1 MAEIVYL
8 NGRLLPREEAR
19 ISPFDHGFLYGYGL
33 FETVRAY
40 PSPGSGAP
48 GKGRLFRLDRHL
60 RRLRESARILGIEG
74 LPPEAKLS
82 QAAHTV
88 IEANSLAEARLR
100 ISVSLG
106 PGEITPDPPANGEP
120 TVFVAARP
128 FSPPASQVYDAGY
141 SAVIFPERVGG
152 TPTLAQHKTTNYL
165 LYVLA
170 RRHARAEGAQEA
182 LLVNTDGQLLEA
194 STANLFLVAEG
205 QVMTAPVSEGVL
217 AGITREAV
225 LELSGALGIKASEV
239 ALPVEALQMV
249 EEAFLTS
256 SLLGIMPLTRV
267 AGQPIGHGKPGSVTL
282 QLMRT
287 YDLLVKR
294 ETGAL

>member
-1 MAEIVYL
+1 MAETVFL
-8 NGRLLPREEAR
+8 NGRLLAREEAH

-40 PSPGSGAP
+40 PGSGS
-48 GKGRLFRLDRHL
+48 KRLFRLDRHL
-60 RRLRESARILGIEG
+60 HRMRESARALQIEG
-74 LPPEAKLS
+74 LSPDAKLS
-82 QAAHTV
+82 QAAYAV
-88 IEANSLAEARLR
+88 LEANSLAEARLR

-106 PGEITPDPPANGEP
+106 PGEITPEPPSQSEP
-120 TVFVAARP
+120 TVFIAARA
-128 FSPPASQVYDAGY
+128 FSPPSAQVYEAGY
-141 SAVIFPERVGG
+141 SAIVFPERVRGVA
-152 TPTLAQHKTTNYL
+152 TLAQHKTSSYL

-170 RRHARAEGAQEA
+170 WRHARSEGAQEA
-182 LLVNTDGQLLEA
+182 LLVSADGQLLEA
-194 STANLFLVAEG
+194 STANLFLVAQG
-205 QVMTAPVSEGVL
+205 QIMTAPTSEGVL
-217 AGITREAV
+217 PGITREAV
-225 LELSGALGIKASEV
+225 MELAGALGVTVQEV

-249 EEAFLTS
+249 DEAFLTS

-267 AGQPIGHGKPGSVTL
+267 ADQPIGAGRPGPVTL